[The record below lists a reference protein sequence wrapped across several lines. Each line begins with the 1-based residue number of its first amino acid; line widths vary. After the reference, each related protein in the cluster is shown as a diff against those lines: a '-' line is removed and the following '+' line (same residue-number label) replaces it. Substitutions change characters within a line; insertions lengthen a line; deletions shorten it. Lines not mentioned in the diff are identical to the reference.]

1 MNDPGTTPPLTG
13 PSSTPFDRSAI
24 PTNWRTALADLVAS
38 RLALVQAE
46 LKQTASSGIKR
57 VVLFAAGALFLL
69 FTWGLIV
76 AGTIGAIAG
85 EAGYPWYWVT
95 LIAGGIHL
103 LLAGIVIVIA
113 KRPGE
118 ASSFHF
124 TREEFKKDRAWL
136 ENFQSPKKSN
146 D

>member
-1 MNDPGTTPPLTG
+1 MNDPGTIPPLTG
-13 PSSTPFDRSAI
+13 PNLNPVDHPAI
-24 PTNWRTALADLVAS
+24 PTNWRTALADLVGA
-38 RLALVQAE
+38 RFALVQAE
-46 LKQTASSGIKR
+46 LKESASSGIKR
-57 VVLFAAGALFLL
+57 VAFFGAGALFLL
-69 FTWGLIV
+69 FAWGLIV
-76 AGTIGAIAG
+76 AGAVGAIAG

-103 LLAGIVIVIA
+103 LLAGIVIVLA
-113 KRPGE
+113 KRPAQGP
-118 ASSFHF
+118 SFHF

>member
-1 MNDPGTTPPLTG
+1 MNDPGTIPPVTG
-13 PSSTPFDRSAI
+13 PSPNPVNRPAI
-24 PTNWRTALADLVAS
+24 PTNWRTALADLVAA
-38 RLALVQAE
+38 RFALVQAE

-57 VVLFAAGALFLL
+57 VMFFGAGALFLL

-76 AGTIGAIAG
+76 AGVIGAIAG

-103 LLAGIVIVIA
+103 LLAGIVIVLA
-113 KRPGE
+113 KRPAEGP
-118 ASSFHF
+118 SFHF
-124 TREEFKKDRAWL
+124 TREEFKKDREWL

>member
-1 MNDPGTTPPLTG
+1 
-13 PSSTPFDRSAI
+13 
-24 PTNWRTALADLVAS
+24 LADLVAA
-38 RLALVQAE
+38 RFALVQAE
-46 LKQTASSGIKR
+46 LKQSASSGVKR
-57 VVLFAAGALFLL
+57 LVFFGAGAVFLL
-69 FTWGLIV
+69 FAWGLIV
-76 AGTIGAIAG
+76 SGTIGAIAG

-103 LLAGIVIVIA
+103 LLAGIVISIA
-113 KRPGE
+113 KRPANGP
-118 ASSFHF
+118 SFQI